1 MTERAVTN
9 VLRIDSRKL
18 FGSRGQTGFA
28 PTSFI
33 TLDGLR
39 RRGLSQIPSGW
50 LLESSRPL
58 TSEQIADARDLA
70 AAGGLTIETRR
81 ESASFTTAIAI
92 ATAAGALLAL
102 AILAM
107 TVGLIRSESAGDLRT
122 LTASGA
128 TSRIRRTLTAAT
140 AGALALLAALLGVE
154 RCLSRARSDVPR
166 QARLSRSDPGAVPVP
181 HGRGPPRGGRRGRL
195 AARRP
200 RAARHRPAR
209 YRVTPACLAVTDR
222 RVWVSPV
229 QPTPDALPR
238 IAVGYVRRR

>member
-1 MTERAVTN
+1 VTEHAVTN

-18 FGSRGQTGFA
+18 FGSPSGQTDL

-39 RRGLSQIPSGW
+39 RRGLNQIPSGW

-102 AILAM
+102 ALLAM
-107 TVGLIRSESAGDLRT
+107 RVGLIRSESAGDLRT
-122 LTASGA
+122 PDRDRSTGR
-128 TSRIRRTLTAAT
+128 TRRTLTAAT
-140 AGALALLAALLGVE
+140 AGALALLGALLGVVGAHVVLAATYYDDLG
-154 RCLSRARSDVPR
+154 CLGDVPVVY
-166 QARLSRSDPGAVPVP
+166 LVLAVLGVP
-181 HGRGPPRGGRRGRL
+181 L
-195 AARRP
+195 AAAAAGWILAGREPSAITRP
-200 RAARHRPAR
+200 
-209 YRVTPACLAVTDR
+209 V
-222 RVWVSPV
+222 
-229 QPTPDALPR
+229 
-238 IAVGYVRRR
+238 IE